1 MIFKYTVINQSGTE
15 QQGTIET
22 TSEDTAISTLQRG
35 GFVITKIEPAEKTGG
50 LFGNL
55 TFLEHVSNKEIVIL
69 SRQIATLFHA
79 QVSALRVFRLLGAEN
94 PNAMIQRVLLQVAD
108 DIQGG
113 LSISKALAK
122 HPKMFSSF
130 YCNMVLAGEE
140 TGRLEQTFEHL
151 AGYIDRSYA
160 VTSKAQHALVYPS
173 FIIATFIGV
182 MVLMMVKV
190 IPKLAEII
198 KTSEGVEIP
207 IYTKVVMAI
216 SDAFVNYGLFI
227 FVGFAAMIVA
237 GWQYSKT
244 PAGRRYF
251 DQMKVEVPAVG
262 SLYKKLYLARMA
274 DNLST
279 MLSSGIA
286 MVQALEITAA
296 VVENVHY
303 EEALLK
309 ARDEIK
315 NGASISKALSSYE
328 QIPTIMI
335 QMVRV
340 GEETGEL
347 STILDTLAK
356 FYEREVDQ
364 QVDTVL
370 GLIEPA
376 MIISL
381 AGGVGILIASVLVPI
396 LSITM
401 SIK

>member
-1 MIFKYTVINQSGTE
+1 MLFKYTVINQSGAE

-22 TSEDTAISTLQRG
+22 TNEDTAIATLQRG
-35 GFVITKIEPAEKTGG
+35 GYVITKIEPAEKTGG
-50 LFGNL
+50 LFGDITL
-55 TFLEHVSNKEIVIL
+55 FEHVSNKEVVIL

-79 QVSALRVFRLLGAEN
+79 QVSALRVFRLLGSESSN
-94 PNAMIQRVLLQVAD
+94 PIIQRTLMQVAE

-122 HPKMFSSF
+122 HPQLFSSF

-151 AGYIDRSYA
+151 ATYLDRSYA
-160 VTSKAQHALVYPS
+160 VTSKARHALVYPA

-182 MVLMMVKV
+182 MVLMLVYV
-190 IPKLAEII
+190 IPKLTEII
-198 KTSEGVEIP
+198 TSTEGVELP
-207 IYTKVVMAI
+207 IYTKAVIAI
-216 SDAFVNYGLFI
+216 SDIFRNYGLVLFGA
-227 FVGFAAMIVA
+227 VAAAIVA

-251 DQMKVEVPAVG
+251 DQLKLDIPAIG
-262 SLYKKLYLARMA
+262 SLYKKLYLARMS

-279 MLSSGIA
+279 MLTSGIS
-286 MVQALEITAA
+286 MVQAIEITAA

-303 EEALLK
+303 EEALLR

-315 NGASISKALSSYE
+315 NGAPISKALGSYE
-328 QIPTIMI
+328 QIPTIMV

-347 STILDTLAK
+347 GTILETLAL
-356 FYEREVDQ
+356 FYSREVDQ
-364 QVDTVL
+364 QVDTVV
-370 GLIEPA
+370 GLIEPM
-376 MIISL
+376 MIILL
-381 AGGVGILIASVLVPI
+381 AGGVGTLVAAVLVPI
-396 LSITM
+396 YSITM